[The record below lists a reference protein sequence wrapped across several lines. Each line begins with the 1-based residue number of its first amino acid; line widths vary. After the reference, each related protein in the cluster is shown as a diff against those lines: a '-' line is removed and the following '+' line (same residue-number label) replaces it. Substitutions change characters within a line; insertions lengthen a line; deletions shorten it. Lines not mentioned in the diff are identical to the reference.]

1 MHYRQN
7 KEKPTHNTN
16 SDSVLGRPEDMAG
29 GGRLVYAGII
39 VVDVAGDVDALCG
52 SMLTGFTGFIRTVNA
67 GLMSG
72 WIGKINK
79 S

>member
-1 MHYRQN
+1 MHCRQ
-7 KEKPTHNTN
+7 KQQTPTYNAN

-52 SMLTGFTGFIRTVNA
+52 SVLTGYSGYLRA
-67 GLMSG
+67 ESPGLLSG
-72 WIGKINK
+72 
-79 S
+79 